1 MALVNFDIHHIA
13 RVEGHGNLLVEIGKD
28 KEPRVELQIT
38 EGTRLFEAFL
48 RDHSY
53 NEVSHIMSRICGI
66 CSHSHA
72 IAALRGVEAA
82 LKIQPTL
89 QTIQL
94 RKLMLLGD
102 MLESHALHINFLAL
116 PDYVGAYDV
125 VRMLPKY
132 ASEVQRALHLKK
144 LGNDL
149 MELIGGRHTHPLCAV
164 VGGFTHVPTHSQ
176 LASLQKRL
184 KAAIPEAEAQIELLS
199 TFKEPKLIRRSQY
212 LAVKHPKEYP
222 IYDGTLITDQ
232 GLESKEMAYS
242 QLIEERNVLYAHAK
256 FSEIKGKPFVVGSLA
271 RLNVAKDQ
279 LFDNAKRMT
288 KKLGMKFPNY
298 DIFQMTLGQAVE
310 YLHYLE
316 HAVDI
321 INELLEQNLK
331 PHIVDYKL
339 RAGSSAAAVEAPRGV
354 LIHKYSINTQGKVL
368 AADVITPTAM
378 NYANIEEDVRALI
391 PELNELSQEK
401 AELRLNML
409 IRAYD
414 PCISCS
420 VHHIQTVRV

>member
-1 MALVNFDIHHIA
+1 LALVNFEIHHLA
-13 RVEGHGNLLVEIGKD
+13 RVEGHGNLLVEIRKGQ
-28 KEPRVELQIT
+28 EPRVELQIT

-53 NEVSHIMSRICGI
+53 REVSHIMSRICGI

-82 LKIQPTL
+82 MNIQPEP
-89 QTIQL
+89 QTTQL
-94 RKLMLLGD
+94 RKLMLIGD

-116 PDYVGAYDV
+116 PDYVGAHDV
-125 VRMLPKY
+125 VEMLPKY
-132 ASEVQRALHLKK
+132 TSEVQRALHLKK

-149 MELIGGRHTHPLCAV
+149 MALIGGRHTHPLCAV

-176 LASLQKRL
+176 LKTIQKRL
-184 KAAIPEAEAQIELLS
+184 KAAIPDAEAQIKLMS
-199 TFKEPKLIRRSQY
+199 TFSDPKLIRKSQY
-212 LAVKHPKEYP
+212 LAVKHAKEYP
-222 IYDGTLITDQ
+222 IHNGALVTDF
-232 GLESKEMAYS
+232 GLQIKEHEYS
-242 QLIEERNVLYAHAK
+242 QLIEERNVPYAHAK
-256 FSEIKGKPFVVGSLA
+256 FSEIRGSPFVVGSLA

-279 LFDNAKRMT
+279 LLDNAKRMI
-288 KKLGMKFPNY
+288 KKVGLKLPSY

-316 HAVDI
+316 HALI
-321 INELLEQNLK
+321 IIESLLEQNLK

-339 RAGSSAAAVEAPRGV
+339 RAGTSAAAVEAPRGV

-378 NYANIEEDVRALI
+378 NYANIEADVQALI
-391 PELNELSQEK
+391 PGLRELSKEE

-420 VHHIQTVRV
+420 VHFIQAV